1 MKTFN
6 YKIPYIAAIC
16 LVGVFIINTLFPFIL
31 IGDLLYLGCVVIV
44 FQQTKQI
51 IVGFSI
57 AAFLLIAANVIMN
70 NHAGKIGV
78 LEWANHMLSLAL
90 AVFIMVYIAVNERKQ
105 NQLAKQKEQRYLQSL
120 EEMLFITSHKVRKPV
135 ANIIGLMT
143 LITADDSMPSA
154 NELEDYFKYLSVAV
168 IEVDDFLKELSAFME
183 RSGKPVTEGTI
194 KKKHFVFKAAHKN
207 KSIQTETGYLQW
219 SAQVQQ
225 ANKAF
230 GIC

>member
-1 MKTFN
+1 MKTYN
-6 YKIPYIAAIC
+6 YKIAYIAAIC

-57 AAFLLIAANVIMN
+57 AAFLLIAANIVMN
-70 NHAGKIGV
+70 NHTGEINT
-78 LEWANHMLSLAL
+78 LQWANHVLSLAL
-90 AVFIMVYIAVNERKQ
+90 AVFIMVYIAVNYRRQ

-143 LITADDSMPSA
+143 LITADDERPTA
-154 NELEDYFKYLSVAV
+154 GDLEIYFKHLGVAV
-168 IEVDDFLKELSAFME
+168 TEVDAFLKELSAFIE
-183 RSGKPVTEGTI
+183 QSRKPAPKKAV
-194 KKKHFVFKAAHKN
+194 KKKQFVFKAAHK
-207 KSIQTETGYLQW
+207 SIPDETGYLKW
-219 SAQVQQ
+219 LT
-225 ANKAF
+225 
-230 GIC
+230 